1 MGRHLLTMNAV
12 LVLSV
17 ILSQALGQ
25 ATAECPIPVQA
36 NCTGDDY
43 RWDLGS
49 HAGCWLGSFCMPF
62 GSVCPM
68 ACNTPAPSNCT
79 AGEVVCDMGSYAG
92 CWSGDYCM
100 PNGTV
105 CPPAC
110 NIPAPSQCLEGE
122 VVCDMGSHE
131 GCWMGDYCITAAGR
145 ENNAWLRAPSVLM
158 FVTTR
163 SPLRVWK
170 EKFSATWELTTTA
183 GMETSACQRA
193 PPALRSVTPQ
203 LRLNVGRAR

>member
-17 ILSQALGQ
+17 VLSQALGQ

-43 RWDLGS
+43 RCDLGS
-49 HAGCWLGSFCMPF
+49 HAGCWLGSFCQPF
-62 GSVCPM
+62 GS
-68 ACNTPAPSNCT
+68 
-79 AGEVVCDMGSYAG
+79 VCDMGSYAG

-122 VVCDMGSHE
+122 VVRDMGSHE
-131 GCWMGDYCITAAGR
+131 GCWMGDYCMPAGS
-145 ENNAWLRAPSVLM
+145 ECPMVCHYPEPS
-158 FVTTR
+158 T
-163 SPLRVWK
+163 
-170 EKFSATWELTTTA
+170 
-183 GMETSACQRA
+183 C
-193 PPALRSVTPQ
+193 
-203 LRLNVGRAR
+203 